1 MKMFA
6 CYLLCSMLSGVSE
19 VLFLAA
25 KDFINGRF
33 GRSTRRLPDSPAPTR
48 VRILSAPDRLNANEA
63 NAAGLES
70 EQA

>member
-25 KDFINGRF
+25 KSFINGRF
-33 GRSTRRLPDSPAPTR
+33 GRTARRLPDS
-48 VRILSAPDRLNANEA
+48 SAPARMRKLSVPGRPTANEP

-70 EQA
+70 QQA

>member
-1 MKMFA
+1 MKLFA

-25 KDFINGRF
+25 KDFINGRY
-33 GRSTRRLPDSPAPTR
+33 GRTARRLPDSSAHTR
-48 VRILSAPDRLNANEA
+48 TRMPSVPDRVITNGPD
-63 NAAGLES
+63 AAGLES